1 MDENKLFKKLGIIH
15 AALQTLNE
23 NVQNTKIGIT
33 LYDKTKVL
41 CFPTMYI
48 SSINGVTQ

>member
-1 MDENKLFKKLGIIH
+1 MDENKFFKKLRIIN
-15 AALQTLNE
+15 ATLQTLNE
-23 NVQNTKIGIT
+23 NLQNTKIGIT
-33 LYDKTKVL
+33 VYDTTKVL